1 MTPSILISGCGAKNR
16 LVSAFRDVVGSDFRL
31 LAADSDATA
40 PALREAHQ
48 AYTLPPWSSPDWP
61 ESLLRLCQQQAVKL
75 IVSTSDRELALLKG
89 LINRLTEYGVQ
100 TLLPKHPDALEICR
114 NKRLFAEWCT
124 QNSFPVEPLI
134 SVPESWPS
142 NYPVFVRPLV
152 AQGGI
157 GAMEVASEDL
167 LKAMVQINP
176 DLVVQPAIRD
186 PEFSVDLLSTF
197 EGKPLQAVVRQRLK
211 VRGGESHS
219 SQVVNIP
226 DLAQVSMKLAE
237 SLGLVGHSVIQAF
250 WSPIHGIRLIEVNP
264 RFGGASTLSIQA
276 GLDSPRR
283 LLGLLRGDTAAL
295 ENPPITMGLL
305 MHRISQDFFIYPESK
320 SL

>member
-1 MTPSILISGCGAKNR
+1 VIPPSILITGCGAKNR
-16 LVSAFRDVVGSDFRL
+16 LVSAFRDAVGSDFRL

-40 PALREAHQ
+40 PALSEAHQ
-48 AYTLPPWSSPDWP
+48 AHTLPAWSSSDWS
-61 ESLLRLCQQQAVKL
+61 ESLLRLCQEQAVKL
-75 IVSTSDRELALLKG
+75 IVSTSDRELALLKD
-89 LINRLTEYGVQ
+89 LTNRLTEYGVQ
-100 TLLPKHPDALEICR
+100 TLIPKRADALEICR
-114 NKRLFAEWCT
+114 NKRLFTEWCI
-124 QNSFPVEPLI
+124 QNGFPVEPLI
-134 SVPESWPS
+134 SIPESWPT

-167 LKAMVQINP
+167 LKAMVQITP

-211 VRGGESHS
+211 VRGGESHT

-226 DLAQVSMKLAE
+226 DLTQVSMKLAE
-237 SLGLVGHSVIQAF
+237 SLGLVGHSVVQAF
-250 WSPIHGIRLIEVNP
+250 WSPRCGVRLIEVNP

-283 LLGLLRGDTAAL
+283 LIGFLRGDATAL
-295 ENPPITMGLL
+295 ENSPITTGLL
-305 MHRISQDFFIYPESK
+305 MHRISQDFFVYPEPES
-320 SL
+320 